1 MKFREKNFKTFLFF
15 FSFFQTLL
23 PLPFS
28 YTPPIHSDSLIDFK
42 KTFLQQEIL
51 RKNQYLSKKF
61 GIDFV
66 SAAKNSPR
74 ISDISQ
80 GILQKSV
87 LSIPISQNQ
96 KSEMNIYDNKEISN
110 LYNNN
115 KYSSFPQNFLQS
127 NAEKIKNNN
136 QNFYYESNLR
146 NYYTNDDFEP
156 QYNYNPYEL
165 NSNSFNNRQYG
176 NNFAGEPFST
186 KKPSNMV
193 YYQPQNDNIQ
203 IKNQKNN
210 NDFRFKEKNLPKNE
224 NNKPIEENKSI
235 EEIVKEIKGEVERKM
250 LMEITSNFSRFSDNI
265 HNLIQQVSQISNET
279 IKSTEIE
286 KKMLG
291 TALITEKTPNKNKE
305 KEEEIAFIKKS
316 FEEIKRN
323 EKEKQDGLN
332 VSVIKD
338 LINSQIESQ
347 FKRYFE
353 LIPKKEN
360 LRGENKTIE
369 KMETNQDKN
378 ETLYQKEQTSFLHRE
393 LEKEVID
400 KVFGE
405 INKADKW
412 ELLDQENPQKN
423 NIQEYFPFYF

>member
-1 MKFREKNFKTFLFF
+1 MKFREKKFKTFLFF

-286 KKMLG
+286 KKFLG
-291 TALITEKTPNKNKE
+291 TASLTEKTP
-305 KEEEIAFIKKS
+305 KK
-316 FEEIKRN
+316 
-323 EKEKQDGLN
+323 
-332 VSVIKD
+332 
-338 LINSQIESQ
+338 
-347 FKRYFE
+347 
-353 LIPKKEN
+353 
-360 LRGENKTIE
+360 
-369 KMETNQDKN
+369 
-378 ETLYQKEQTSFLHRE
+378 
-393 LEKEVID
+393 
-400 KVFGE
+400 
-405 INKADKW
+405 
-412 ELLDQENPQKN
+412 
-423 NIQEYFPFYF
+423 